1 MFKDRSDAGK
11 KLAEL
16 LIKYKDKN
24 PVVLALPRGGV
35 VVGYGVAKALNSP
48 LDVIISKKIGSPN
61 NPEYGIGAVSEK
73 NSFFIDEANYK
84 LLNLKKDQV
93 DILVKLKSEEIDSG
107 IKLFRKGR
115 NLMVKGKIVILVDDG
130 LATGVTAIAA
140 IKALKRML
148 AKKVIYASPVCD
160 KKTAKHLETNFVSVI
175 CLEYPNISA
184 IGEHYENF
192 EQVEDDKVL
201 ELLKKARRVV

>member
-35 VVGYGVAKALNSP
+35 VVGYEVAKALNSP

-93 DILVKLKSEEIDSG
+93 DILVKLKSE
-107 IKLFRKGR
+107 
-115 NLMVKGKIVILVDDG
+115 
-130 LATGVTAIAA
+130 
-140 IKALKRML
+140 
-148 AKKVIYASPVCD
+148 
-160 KKTAKHLETNFVSVI
+160 
-175 CLEYPNISA
+175 
-184 IGEHYENF
+184 
-192 EQVEDDKVL
+192 
-201 ELLKKARRVV
+201 